1 MARQKRNSGVLSKA
15 QMRLAC
21 VKSISP
27 TLDVGVGLTVKDYT
41 DRIADLSQS
50 LETYNTILSTID
62 VLSTQITEKE
72 KDLADYSQQIL
83 LGVAYKFGNN
93 SHEYQMAGG
102 TRKSDVS
109 DRLRQHKRIAR
120 QTNID
125 HTQHSAAP
133 DASS

>member
-1 MARQKRNSGVLSKA
+1 MARQKRNSGVLNKA

-21 VKSISP
+21 VKSISL

-41 DRIADLSQS
+41 DKIASLRET

-62 VLSTQITEKE
+62 VLSTQIAEKE

-83 LGVAYKFGNN
+83 LGVAHKFGNN

-102 TRKSDVS
+102 TRKSD
-109 DRLRQHKRIAR
+109 HKRTAR
-120 QTNID
+120 QINID
-125 HTQHSAAP
+125 HTPHLAAP
-133 DASS
+133 DALS

>member
-15 QMRLAC
+15 DMRLAC

-41 DRIADLSQS
+41 DRIVSLRQS

-83 LGVAYKFGNN
+83 LGVAHKFGNN

-102 TRKSDVS
+102 TRKSE
-109 DRLRQHKRIAR
+109 RKRTAR

-125 HTQHSAAP
+125 HTPHSAVP

>member
-15 QMRLAC
+15 EMRLAC
-21 VKSISP
+21 IKSISP
-27 TLDVGVGLTVKDYT
+27 ALDVGVGLTVKDYT
-41 DRIADLSQS
+41 NRIADLRQS

-62 VLSTQITEKE
+62 VLLTQITEKE

-83 LGVAYKFGNN
+83 LGVAHKFGNN

-102 TRKSDVS
+102 IRKSD
-109 DRLRQHKRIAR
+109 HKRTAR

-125 HTQHSAAP
+125 HTPHSVAV
-133 DASS
+133 DALS